1 VYKPGT
7 SSYVATRIVTTES
20 ASITGLFEGTNY
32 YVQIFA
38 NNNNEYSTGSKT
50 SQVLSTVY
58 PAASATPV
66 LNTATKSGNAINFT
80 ATKGSNTGALYMILE
95 TTSGGS
101 VSNAV
106 AQYFGYD
113 QSTNNVSG
121 SYDITNIEA
130 GTYRLTA
137 YGWNEDYNTSLA
149 GSSVQLTI

>member
-1 VYKPGT
+1 
-7 SSYVATRIVTTES
+7 
-20 ASITGLFEGTNY
+20 
-32 YVQIFA
+32 
-38 NNNNEYSTGSKT
+38 
-50 SQVLSTVY
+50 
-58 PAASATPV
+58 
-66 LNTATKSGNAINFT
+66 
-80 ATKGSNTGALYMILE
+80 MILE

-106 AQYFGYD
+106 VQYFGYD

-121 SYDITNIEA
+121 AYTVTDIAA